1 MLMLMVFLKCMKVEF
16 DSAATDFRSD
26 FVRVRLVLEL
36 VAGNLVLVGFFSG
49 LWVLY

>member
-1 MLMLMVFLKCMKVEF
+1 MRWVWISTGLHIKNVDVNGN
-16 DSAATDFRSD
+16 